1 MLRGFSRLLAPVSV
15 SVTAAIAMKKS
26 SSCEANDVK
35 VNVNPTFGGLRPTPL
50 VELPTLSKA
59 LGCRVLVKC
68 EHLHPTGSV
77 KERAA
82 TYLLAAAE
90 KSGELKPGG
99 TVFMP
104 TGGNTGISLAMICKA
119 KGYHC
124 HVTIPMNISPDK
136 IELMQLLGATVT
148 ICPCVPITD
157 PRHYVN
163 TAQRLYDEGRQ
174 KGVTSVALPDQFE
187 HTANQQAHF
196 ETTGPEIWA
205 QAGGKVDAFVCAAGT
220 GGTIAGMSSYLK
232 GVSQGRV
239 SCHIVD
245 PPGSGLKCAVEVG
258 LFEGAGSC
266 FIDGIGI
273 TRETANFAIARPHL
287 DGAFRSTDREAIEM
301 AYYLL
306 RNEGL
311 WVGPSAALN
320 VCGAVHLARKLKL
333 TPDHTVVTIL
343 CDSGER
349 YKNTTFN
356 SAWQK
361 EKGLE
366 PVATGTSLSFIAPH
380 PPTSSMMPSKL

>member
-1 MLRGFSRLLAPVSV
+1 MLRGFSRIVAPVAATV
-15 SVTAAIAMKKS
+15 AAAVTMKNA
-26 SSCEANDVK
+26 SCKTDDKKGVY
-35 VNVNPTFGGLRPTPL
+35 PTFEGIRPTPL
-50 VELPTLSKA
+50 VELATLSKA

-82 TYLLAAAE
+82 TYLVAAAE
-90 KSGELKPGG
+90 KSGELQPGG

-119 KGYHC
+119 KGYKC

-136 IELMQLLGATVT
+136 IELLQLLGAEVT
-148 ICPCVPITD
+148 ICPCVPFTD
-157 PRHYVN
+157 PKHYVN
-163 TAQRLYDEGRQ
+163 TAKRLYDEGRLR
-174 KGVTSVALPDQFE
+174 GATSVALPDQFE

-196 ETTGPEIWA
+196 DTTGPEIWA
-205 QAGGKVDAFVCAAGT
+205 QAGGRVDAFVCAAGT
-220 GGTIAGMSSYLK
+220 GGTIAGLSSFLK
-232 GVSQGRV
+232 GASQGRV

-258 LFEGAGSC
+258 LFEGAGAC

-273 TRETANFAIARPHL
+273 TRETANFAMARPHL

-320 VCGAVHLARKLKL
+320 VCGAVHLARKLQL
-333 TPDHTVVTIL
+333 TPDQTVVTIL

-356 SAWQK
+356 VAWQK

-366 PVATGTSLSFIAPH
+366 PLATGTALDFIAPH
-380 PPTSSMMPSKL
+380 PPTSSVMTSKL